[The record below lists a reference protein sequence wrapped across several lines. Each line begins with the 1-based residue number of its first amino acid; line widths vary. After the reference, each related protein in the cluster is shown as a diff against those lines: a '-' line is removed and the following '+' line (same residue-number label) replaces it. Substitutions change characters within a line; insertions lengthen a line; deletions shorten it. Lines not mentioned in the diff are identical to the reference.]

1 MRVLI
6 IGDVY
11 HTKQLEG
18 ILRQEG
24 MTPEF
29 VNSRQLF
36 TAPADALEA
45 DIAIVGADHG
55 DHRPVKGY
63 SFLQGIPRV
72 IPITGENIA
81 AGIATVPEEDVRA
94 LSLYFGYGGK
104 ENLENAARYL
114 RRMSGEKL
122 PLPAEPVK
130 TRFASIY
137 SVDGRLY
144 DSREE
149 FLQAQG
155 RTYPVYVGML
165 SYRSRWTDADMD
177 TEYQIIRALHDRNI
191 GVIAAYS
198 ESTPDR
204 EIGCPSFEEAA
215 EAFFCQE
222 GRPVIALLINF
233 QFFGIKGGDGQ
244 SMFDR
249 AAAYFAGLGIPVLRP
264 TGSNGMGIEDWKTSK
279 NPLASELVVN
289 YQVPELQGMM
299 EPVFISCG
307 GGKRTHLAIPERISR
322 LAGRVEKWVG
332 LRCKPNREK
341 RIVLILHNAVCS
353 GVEATIG
360 QASDLDAFESV
371 VQILKRMRDEGYT
384 LGDIPEDGE
393 ALYRQIMDRKAYS
406 DFRWTSA
413 EDIQHSG
420 GVLYAMPKAEYEAYY
435 QGLSQ
440 EARDRMG
447 ESWGAP
453 PGEAMVLDGRLLIT
467 GIAYGN
473 VAVMVQPKRGCY
485 GAKCTGEVCK
495 ILQDPHCPPTHQYL
509 ASYWYMEHRFKADG
523 CIHVGTHGSL
533 EFLPGKITGL
543 GGSCFSDA
551 ALGSL
556 PNLYLYN
563 TSATA
568 EALVAKRRS
577 YAVTLGHLPSPGSA
591 GSRET
596 RELAAQIKEYLDAKG
611 QELGQAEPLREAIL
625 EQAANLPAAK
635 KILDREEEFDVA
647 VGMVRDQILR
657 SEAARRGARRHIFGA
672 VPSDPW
678 MEEYIQEVWLS
689 DQPLMEQ
696 MDSEMDPV
704 ERGLWLS
711 QWIAMARQGQTPE
724 ENPLGQALTQD
735 AARLME
741 RLKSSA
747 ACEMESLMRALS
759 GGYVSPGPAGD
770 AMSNGRGILPAGR
783 NLYGVETDK
792 IPTKTAYKRG
802 EQAAKAL
809 LAAYEEDAGRIPEK
823 IAMNLISMDIAR
835 TGGEQMSQFLSLL
848 GVRPIW
854 DGENRVIGLRPVP
867 LEELKRPRID
877 VTGHVSSV
885 MRDAWPSAI
894 ALLDRA
900 VHLVA
905 DLDEPETIN
914 YVRKNA
920 RTTGEARIFGGAP
933 GTYTNSVGLALKASA
948 WKDERDLA
956 RYFIDSSSYV
966 YGDGKHGEQ
975 DVEAFVSNVRQ
986 IDVSCDI
993 TSSRKTD
1000 GGASSYS
1007 ARMQGGLQMAA
1018 RLVGGKEIRQ
1028 YMGESSAARE
1038 IRVVRMQ
1045 DHVENAIADTL
1056 LNDFWREQMME
1067 QGYSGAAD
1075 LMRRIQNVFETQ
1087 CVLENVSHKTL
1098 DAIAQ
1103 QYFLD
1108 ENMRRWFTQHNS
1120 YALEEG
1126 MRRFLELETRG
1137 KWKAEP
1143 ETWRKLKSA
1152 YLQAEGDL
1160 EDAISGFGEIQAGNV
1175 DIITDSQMEQ
1185 WAEKLKKTDEEIG
1198 RWNR

>member
-6 IGDVY
+6 IGDVF

-18 ILRQEG
+18 ILRQAG
-24 MTPEF
+24 IAPVF
-29 VNSRQLF
+29 ANSRQLP
-36 TAPADALEA
+36 TTPADVLEA
-45 DIAIVGADHG
+45 DMAIVGADHG

-63 SFLQGIPRV
+63 SFLQKIPLV

-81 AGIATVPEEDVRA
+81 AGIATVPEEDVRT
-94 LSLYFGYGGK
+94 LSLYFGYGGR
-104 ENLENAARYL
+104 ENLENAALYM
-114 RRMSGEKL
+114 RRIAGEQL
-122 PLPAEPVK
+122 PIPAAPVK
-130 TRFASIY
+130 TQFASMY
-137 SVDGRLY
+137 SLDGQLY
-144 DSREE
+144 DSRDE
-149 FLQAQG
+149 FFQAQG

-177 TEYQIIRALHDRNI
+177 TEYQIIRALQERNI

-204 EIGCPSFEEAA
+204 EIGCPSFEETV

-222 GRPVIALLINF
+222 GRPVISLLINF
-233 QFFGIKGGDGQ
+233 QFFGVKGGAGQ

-264 TGSNGMGIEDWKTSK
+264 TGSNGLGLEDWRASQ

-289 YQVPELQGMM
+289 YQVPELQGMI
-299 EPVFISCG
+299 EPVFISYG

-332 LRCKPNREK
+332 LRSKPNREK
-341 RIVLILHNAVCS
+341 KIVLILHNAVCS

-371 VQILKRMRDEGYT
+371 VQILKRMRQEGYT
-384 LGDIPEDGE
+384 LENVPPDGK

-420 GVLYAMPKAEYEAYY
+420 GVLYAMPQEEYEEYY
-435 QGLSQ
+435 QSLSE
-440 EARDRMG
+440 EARARME
-447 ESWGAP
+447 ESWGAA
-453 PGEAMVLDGRLLIT
+453 PGEAMVLNGRLLIT

-509 ASYWYMEHRFKADG
+509 ASYWYMERRFKADG

-533 EFLPGKITGL
+533 EFLPGKAVGL
-543 GGSCFSDA
+543 GESCFSDA

-591 GSRET
+591 GDQEARK
-596 RELAAQIKEYLDAKG
+596 LAAQIKEYLDAKG
-611 QELGQAEPLREAIL
+611 QELGQAESLREIIL
-625 EQAANLPAAK
+625 EQVASLPAAK
-635 KILDREEEFDVA
+635 KILDREEDFDVG
-647 VGMVRDQILR
+647 VGMVRDLILR
-657 SEAARRGARRHIFGA
+657 SETGRRGARRHIFGA
-672 VPSDPW
+672 VPSDQW

-689 DQPLMEQ
+689 DQQLMEQ
-696 MDSEMDPV
+696 LDSELDAV

-711 QWIAMARQGQTPE
+711 QWIAMARQGRTPE
-724 ENPLGQALTQD
+724 ESPFGQILTRD
-735 AARLME
+735 AARLVGQLE
-741 RLKSSA
+741 SSA
-747 ACEMESLMRALS
+747 RHEMESLMGALS
-759 GGYVSPGPAGD
+759 GAYVSPGPAGD
-770 AMSNGRGILPAGR
+770 AMSNGRGILPTGR

-792 IPTKTAYKRG
+792 IPTQAAYKRG
-802 EQAAKAL
+802 EQAAEAL
-809 LAAYEEDAGRIPEK
+809 LAAYREDAGRIPEK

-867 LEELKRPRID
+867 LEELKRPRLD
-877 VTGHVSSV
+877 VTGHISSV

-894 ALLDRA
+894 AMLDRA

-905 DLDEPETIN
+905 ELDEPETMN

-920 RTTGEARIFGGAP
+920 QTMGEARIFGGAP

-966 YGDGKHGEQ
+966 YGDGKQGEQ
-975 DVEAFVSNVRQ
+975 DVEAFVANVRQ

-1007 ARMQGGLQMAA
+1007 ARVQGGLQMAA

-1056 LNDFWREQMME
+1056 LNDFWREQMMG

-1075 LMRRIQNVFETQ
+1075 LMRRIQTVFDTQ
-1087 CVLENVSHKTL
+1087 CVLESVSHETL

-1108 ENMRRWFTQHNS
+1108 ENMRQWFTEHNS

-1143 ETWRKLKSA
+1143 ETWRKLKSV

-1160 EDAISGFGEIQAGNV
+1160 EDTISGFGEIQAGNV
-1175 DIITDSQMEQ
+1175 DIVTDSQMGQ
-1185 WAEKLKKTDEEIG
+1185 WAERLKKTDEEIG
-1198 RWNR
+1198 KWDR